1 MLTLHIHSYLA
12 TKTFPMQ
19 RVEFRINMCVHK
31 LSMAGFP
38 ALRWHQTAD
47 TGAVPNPSLP
57 RVFMAV
63 THFSF
68 LDAIFNWLL
77 PFISRLE
84 HKRGYLLG
92 ICAAYGRLTPSACR
106 ARIRP
111 SSPKSQKCFRQKFF
125 DFQIRKQSRCPST
138 PTTRNHTP
146 PTLWWGFTPGT
157 SRWSWSNPILHL
169 RHQRLSWFNPNLHK
183 QIFLV

>member
-1 MLTLHIHSYLA
+1 MCTQVVDGRFPGTALAPDSGHWRRPKPASSSSLHGGHPL
-12 TKTFPMQ
+12 F
-19 RVEFRINMCVHK
+19 F
-31 LSMAGFP
+31 F
-38 ALRWHQTAD
+38 
-47 TGAVPNPSLP
+47 
-57 RVFMAV
+57 
-63 THFSF
+63 
-68 LDAIFNWLL
+68 L

-92 ICAAYGRLTPSACR
+92 ICAAYSRLIPSACG

-111 SSPKSQKCFRQKFF
+111 SSPMSQKCFWQKFF

>member
-1 MLTLHIHSYLA
+1 
-12 TKTFPMQ
+12 
-19 RVEFRINMCVHK
+19 MCVHK

-111 SSPKSQKCFRQKFF
+111 SSPMSQKCFWQKFF

-169 RHQRLSWFNPNLHK
+169 RHQRLFWFNPILHLHHK
-183 QIFLV
+183 QVVLV